1 MNEAV
6 LYAKGLHYASYE
18 ATFVFVA
25 VLSPSQKTTTTV
37 VSGRCHV
44 LQCGLT

>member
-6 LYAKGLHYASYE
+6 LYAKGPHYATYE
-18 ATFVFVA
+18 GPFVCVA